1 MIIGQINE
9 LMILPKKNWV
19 VLGKI
24 IFSKNGP
31 ILEIMN
37 SLMSQKLHSIS

>member
-9 LMILPKKNWV
+9 LMIVPKNWV